1 MMIGPCGLLLVVSH
15 LFAIPVSVLLVG
27 LQKSTQLNLDVKNIF
42 AGVTILSTA
51 GDALMRWWLF
61 HPLPREGNQKQFHNL
76 QATFFPPFPKRRKIL
91 TLVTI
96 CLTISLAFRNFS
108 SVCNSWPFLIWGNKS
123 DLVQVTLPVPRTLF
137 LSLSLSRV

>member
-1 MMIGPCGLLLVVSH
+1 
-15 LFAIPVSVLLVG
+15 
-27 LQKSTQLNLDVKNIF
+27 
-42 AGVTILSTA
+42 
-51 GDALMRWWLF
+51 
-61 HPLPREGNQKQFHNL
+61 
-76 QATFFPPFPKRRKIL
+76 
-91 TLVTI
+91 VTI